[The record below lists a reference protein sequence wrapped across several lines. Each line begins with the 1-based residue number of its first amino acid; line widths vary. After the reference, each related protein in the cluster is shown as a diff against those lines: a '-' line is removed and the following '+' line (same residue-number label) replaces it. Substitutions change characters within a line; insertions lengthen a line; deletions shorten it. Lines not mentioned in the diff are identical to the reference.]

1 VVCVDNWI
9 LMGLTLR
16 APGSGNCKE
25 ASYGLSTAFQTA
37 SGLSEIDFLIPAQ
50 VVRGAIS
57 KEYCVTSLSKN
68 RGISISIP
76 MIGSWLV
83 VLVFALA
90 TCLSARL
97 SAQELSGVKGGLAGI
112 VTDSSGAAVPGAAV
126 TVAGSADTRKVTTND
141 TGRWEILDLTP
152 GSYTISVEREGFSK
166 IETKAVSVEINR
178 VNNVNL
184 ALRAGAV
191 AETVQVDATAT
202 SIDTGSTA
210 LSSNLTSSFYSQV
223 PVARNVG
230 SLFYTAPGVAN
241 SGGSGT
247 SNPAI
252 GGATGLENQYIAD
265 GVNITDAGYGGLGV
279 WSPVYGSLGTGLN
292 LTFVQEVQVKT
303 GAFEPRY
310 GKGDG
315 GIVQIVTKSGGNSYH
330 GALATFF
337 APDAFSSGQRYADD
351 YFDRVNVRGHIA
363 SEPQEDASAEIGGY
377 VPGVHLKDKLFFYGA
392 YNPALNKIYWESPS
406 VSPFFS
412 NGAFTNKTTVN
423 SWAAKLTYK
432 LTDATSLDASA
443 FADPSKTNSG
453 YGVANEDTFPDFPQ
467 LNIGGT
473 ANFSRWNYG
482 TRSETLRL
490 SSSLSPTW
498 QLDMSASAKRSDFT
512 ETPADNVNFI
522 EDFTGIRQAA
532 AYFAQGV
539 QFVQNPV
546 VHDYGFGIDTEK
558 TINFHGQHTLS
569 AGWGFSHSI
578 YKLDKYYPGGQVPFP
593 STNISGV
600 SVAGITSNPAL
611 VGASTNYAF
620 NLLPAATNPTTG
632 LVDCAP
638 SDCPYYN
645 GTQVYLPQSR
655 GIFSNPVAET
665 SSAYHAIYANDNY
678 ALNRFV
684 TFNLGIRWDEEQLNA
699 VTQSYVFN
707 DNWSPRLGINIDPF
721 GDRKSK
727 VFFNWGRYTQS
738 FPQDGALRDLS
749 NELDVYQ
756 ANWKPEA
763 DATNNV
769 VIGPYG
775 TVVPVIDSNHLISGD
790 PAAGQQ
796 GGNVSAS
803 GGASPIFIE
812 HNTKMNLEEE
822 YVGGVERQY
831 KGFVLSGRYMDR
843 RLLRIIEDTS
853 GASPE
858 GALAGFVAQQFV
870 VGNLSAKTDYFINE
884 QEQAYS
890 QAAGPPANCPAFG
903 NYTKGSNVAN
913 YGLQKNT
920 LGQVVGGACGYNV
933 LTAADPIPDGKPDG
947 FSNPYRHYQA
957 LEFEANKNFSHN
969 FLLRA
974 NYRWAKLYG
983 NYEGLYRNDNGQS
996 DPSISS
1002 LFDFTNGVLGLLGQ
1016 QFVQG
1021 FLNTD
1026 RRQVGNL
1033 YGSYTIPNGFM
1044 RRFTGGLGLRGSSGQ
1059 PISELGA
1066 HPVYTDAG
1074 EVPIGGRGSV
1084 GTEPSNYQLDLHAD
1098 YPLQLGERYKVKFT
1112 FDTFNVTNSRSLTA
1126 VDQNIALSYGVPD
1139 VDYLKPVSFQRAFYG
1154 RGSIRFEF

>member
-1 VVCVDNWI
+1 
-9 LMGLTLR
+9 
-16 APGSGNCKE
+16 
-25 ASYGLSTAFQTA
+25 
-37 SGLSEIDFLIPAQ
+37 
-50 VVRGAIS
+50 
-57 KEYCVTSLSKN
+57 
-68 RGISISIP
+68 
-76 MIGSWLV
+76 
-83 VLVFALA
+83 
-90 TCLSARL
+90 
-97 SAQELSGVKGGLAGI
+97 
-112 VTDSSGAAVPGAAV
+112 
-126 TVAGSADTRKVTTND
+126 
-141 TGRWEILDLTP
+141 
-152 GSYTISVEREGFSK
+152 
-166 IETKAVSVEINR
+166 
-178 VNNVNL
+178 
-184 ALRAGAV
+184 
-191 AETVQVDATAT
+191 
-202 SIDTGSTA
+202 
-210 LSSNLTSSFYSQV
+210 
-223 PVARNVG
+223 
-230 SLFYTAPGVAN
+230 
-241 SGGSGT
+241 
-247 SNPAI
+247 
-252 GGATGLENQYIAD
+252 
-265 GVNITDAGYGGLGV
+265 
-279 WSPVYGSLGTGLN
+279 
-292 LTFVQEVQVKT
+292 
-303 GAFEPRY
+303 
-310 GKGDG
+310 
-315 GIVQIVTKSGGNSYH
+315 
-330 GALATFF
+330 
-337 APDAFSSGQRYADD
+337 
-351 YFDRVNVRGHIA
+351 
-363 SEPQEDASAEIGGY
+363 
-377 VPGVHLKDKLFFYGA
+377 
-392 YNPALNKIYWESPS
+392 
-406 VSPFFS
+406 
-412 NGAFTNKTTVN
+412 
-423 SWAAKLTYK
+423 
-432 LTDATSLDASA
+432 
-443 FADPSKTNSG
+443 
-453 YGVANEDTFPDFPQ
+453 
-467 LNIGGT
+467 
-473 ANFSRWNYG
+473 
-482 TRSETLRL
+482 
-490 SSSLSPTW
+490 
-498 QLDMSASAKRSDFT
+498 
-512 ETPADNVNFI
+512 
-522 EDFTGIRQAA
+522 
-532 AYFAQGV
+532 
-539 QFVQNPV
+539 
-546 VHDYGFGIDTEK
+546 
-558 TINFHGQHTLS
+558 
-569 AGWGFSHSI
+569 
-578 YKLDKYYPGGQVPFP
+578 
-593 STNISGV
+593 
-600 SVAGITSNPAL
+600 
-611 VGASTNYAF
+611 
-620 NLLPAATNPTTG
+620 
-632 LVDCAP
+632 
-638 SDCPYYN
+638 
-645 GTQVYLPQSR
+645 VYLQQSR

>member
-1 VVCVDNWI
+1 
-9 LMGLTLR
+9 
-16 APGSGNCKE
+16 
-25 ASYGLSTAFQTA
+25 
-37 SGLSEIDFLIPAQ
+37 
-50 VVRGAIS
+50 
-57 KEYCVTSLSKN
+57 VTSSRINSGFFKMGALF
-68 RGISISIP
+68 I
-76 MIGSWLV
+76 
-83 VLVFALA
+83 VLAFAITACLPAHLA
-90 TCLSARL
+90 
-97 SAQELSGVKGGLAGI
+97 AQELSGTKGGLQGV
-112 VTDSSGAAVPGAAV
+112 VTDSSGAVVPGASV
-126 TVAGSADTRKVTTND
+126 TVTGNSDTRTVSTDNAGHWETT
-141 TGRWEILDLTP
+141 GLTP
-152 GSYTISVEREGFSK
+152 GPYTISVEREGFSK
-166 IETKAVSVEINR
+166 TVAKAITAEINR
-178 VNNVNL
+178 INSVSLVL
-184 ALRAGAV
+184 QAGAV
-191 AETVQVDATAT
+191 AQTVQVDATAT

-210 LSSNLTSSFYSQV
+210 LSSNLTSSFYSEV

-247 SNPAI
+247 ANPAI

-265 GVNITDAGYGGLGV
+265 GVNITDGGYGGLGV

-315 GIVQIVTKSGGNSYH
+315 GIVQIVTKSGGNAYH
-330 GALATFF
+330 GALAAFF

-351 YFDRVNVRGHIA
+351 YFQRVNVRGHIA
-363 SEPQEDASAEIGGY
+363 SEPQYDASAEIGGY
-377 VPGVHLKDKLFFYGA
+377 VPGAQLKERLFFYGA
-392 YNPALNKIYWESPS
+392 YNPALNKVFWESPS
-406 VSPFFS
+406 VSPYFAS
-412 NGAFTNKTTVN
+412 GPFTNKTTVN
-423 SWAAKLTYK
+423 SWAAKLTFK
-432 LTDATSLDASA
+432 INEATGLDASA
-443 FADPSKTNSG
+443 FADPSKTNAG
-453 YGVANEDTFPDFPQ
+453 YGVANQDSFPFFPQ
-467 LNIGGT
+467 LNIGGNAT
-473 ANFSRWNYG
+473 FSRWNYG
-482 TRSETLRL
+482 TRSETVHLT
-490 SSSLSPTW
+490 SSLSPTW

-512 ETPADNVNFI
+512 ETPLDNVNFI
-522 EDFTGIRQAA
+522 EDFTGLRQAA

-539 QFVQNPV
+539 QFIQNPV
-546 VHDYGFGIDTEK
+546 THDYGFGIDTEK
-558 TINFHGQHTLS
+558 TVNFHGQHTLS

-578 YKLDKYYPGGQVPFP
+578 YKLQKAYPGGQFPFP

-600 SVAGITSNPAL
+600 DVAGITSNPAL
-611 VGASTNYAF
+611 VGASTNAAF
-620 NLLPAATNPTTG
+620 NLLPAAANPTTG
-632 LVDCAP
+632 LIDCAP

-645 GTQVYLPQSR
+645 GTQVYLQQSR
-655 GIFSNPVAET
+655 GIFSNPTAET
-665 SSAYHAIYANDNY
+665 SSGYHAIYANDNY

-756 ANWKPEA
+756 ANWKPQA
-763 DATNNV
+763 DANNNV

-775 TVVPVIDSNHLISGD
+775 TVVPVLDAAHLISGD

-803 GGASPIFIE
+803 GGASPIFIA
-812 HNTKMNLEEE
+812 HNTKMNFEEE

-831 KGFVLSGRYMDR
+831 KGFVLSARYMDR
-843 RLLRIIEDTS
+843 RLLRIIEDSS

-870 VGNLSAKTDYFINE
+870 VGNLSSKTDLFVNE
-884 QEQAYS
+884 QEQAYT
-890 QAAGPPANCPAFG
+890 QAAGPPSNCPTT
-903 NYTKGSNVAN
+903 YVPGSNVAN
-913 YGLQKNT
+913 YGLKTNS
-920 LGQVVGGACGYNV
+920 LGAVVGGACGYNV
-933 LTAADPIPDGKPDG
+933 LTAADPTPDGKPDG

-957 LEFEANKNFSHN
+957 LELEANKNFSHN
-969 FLLRA
+969 FLLRM

-1016 QFVQG
+1016 QFQEG
-1021 FLNTD
+1021 YLNTD

-1044 RRFTGGLGLRGSSGQ
+1044 KRFTGGIGLRGSSGQ

-1098 YPLQLGERYKVKFT
+1098 YPLQLSERYKVKFS

-1139 VDYLKPVSFQRAFYG
+1139 VDYLKPISFQRAFYG

>member
-1 VVCVDNWI
+1 
-9 LMGLTLR
+9 MG
-16 APGSGNCKE
+16 
-25 ASYGLSTAFQTA
+25 
-37 SGLSEIDFLIPAQ
+37 
-50 VVRGAIS
+50 
-57 KEYCVTSLSKN
+57 SL
-68 RGISISIP
+68 
-76 MIGSWLV
+76 LV
-83 VLVFALA
+83 VLAFALA
-90 TCLSARL
+90 TCLSTNL
-97 SAQELSGVKGGLAGI
+97 SAQELSGTKGGLQGVI
-112 VTDSSGAAVPGAAV
+112 TDSSGAVVPGAQV
-126 TVAGSADTRKVTTND
+126 TVKGNSDTRTVTTDN
-141 TGRWEILDLTP
+141 TGHWESIGLTP
-152 GSYTISVEREGFSK
+152 GPYTVTVEREGFSK
-166 IETKAVSVEINR
+166 TEAKALVVEINR
-178 VNNVNL
+178 VNSVSL
-184 ALRAGAV
+184 VLHTGAV

-210 LSSNLTSSFYSQV
+210 LSSNLTSTFYSQV

-247 SNPAI
+247 ANPAI

-303 GAFEPRY
+303 GAFEPKY

-330 GALATFF
+330 GALAAFF
-337 APDAFSSGQRYADD
+337 APDAFTAGQRYADN
-351 YFDRVNVRGHIA
+351 YFDRVNVHGHIA
-363 SEPQEDASAEIGGY
+363 SEPQYDASAEFGGY
-377 VPGVHLKDKLFFYGA
+377 VPGVNLKNKLFFYGA
-392 YNPALNKIYWESPS
+392 YNPALNKVYWESPS
-406 VSPFFS
+406 AAPYYA
-412 NGAFTNKTTVN
+412 NGPFTNKTTVN
-423 SWAAKLTYK
+423 SWAAKVTFK
-432 LTDATSLDASA
+432 LNDSTSLDASA
-443 FADPSKTNSG
+443 FADPSKTNGG
-453 YGVANEDTFPDFPQ
+453 YGPANQDTFPFYPQ

-473 ANFSRWNYG
+473 STFSYWNYG
-482 TRSETLRL
+482 TRSETLHL
-490 SSSLSPTW
+490 TSSLSPTW
-498 QLDMSASAKRSDFT
+498 QLDISASAKRSDFT
-512 ETPADNVNFI
+512 ETPLDNVNFI
-522 EDFTGIRQAA
+522 EDYTGIRETA
-532 AYFAQGV
+532 AYVASGL

-546 VHDYGFGIDTEK
+546 IHDYGFGIDTEK
-558 TINFHGQHTLS
+558 TVNFHGQHTLS
-569 AGWGFSHSI
+569 LGWGFSHSI
-578 YKLDKYYPGGQVPFP
+578 YKLDKYYTGGQFDFP

-611 VGASTNYAF
+611 VGASTNAAF
-620 NLLPAATNPTTG
+620 NLLPASTNSNTG
-632 LVDCAP
+632 LVDCSP
-638 SDCPYYN
+638 SDCPFYN
-645 GTQVYLPQSR
+645 GTQVYLQQSR

-665 SSAYHAIYANDNY
+665 SSAYHSIYGNDNY
-678 ALNRFV
+678 ALNHFV
-684 TFNLGIRWDEEQLNA
+684 TFNLGIRWDEEQINA

-749 NELDVYQ
+749 NELDVYV

-763 DATNNV
+763 DASNNV
-769 VIGPYG
+769 VIGPTG
-775 TVVPVIDSNHLISGD
+775 TVVPVLDSAHLISGD
-790 PAAGQQ
+790 PAAGLE
-796 GGNVSAS
+796 GGNIAAS

-812 HNTKMNLEEE
+812 HGTKMNLEEE
-822 YVGGVERQY
+822 YVGGLERQY
-831 KGFVLSGRYMDR
+831 KGFVLSARYMDR

-858 GALAGFVAQQFV
+858 GALAGLVGQQFV

-884 QEQAYS
+884 QETPYTFNASAPNYG
-890 QAAGPPANCPAFG
+890 APASCVTNYNAAFG
-903 NYTKGSNVAN
+903 GQAFLNSVGQVSGAGGACGSNVA
-913 YGLQKNT
+913 
-920 LGQVVGGACGYNV
+920 
-933 LTAADPIPDGKPDG
+933 TAGDPTPDGKADG

-957 LEFEANKNFSHN
+957 IELEANKNFSHN
-969 FLLRA
+969 FLLRM

-1002 LFDFTNGVLGLLGQ
+1002 LYDFTDGVLGLLGQ

-1044 RRFTGGLGLRGSSGQ
+1044 KRFTGGLGLRGSSGT
-1059 PISELGA
+1059 PISALGA
-1066 HPVYTDAG
+1066 HPVYTDPG
-1074 EVPIGGRGSV
+1074 EVPIGGRGTI
-1084 GTEPSNYQLDLHAD
+1084 GTTPSNYQLDLHAD

-1126 VDQNIALSYGVPD
+1126 VDQDIALSYGVPD
-1139 VDYLKPVSFQRAFYG
+1139 LDNNKPVSFQRAFYG